1 MMLIRFSVSVTLF
14 SFFSLAQTFAPM
26 EHLRIFY
33 IYAMKKLRKNFLKK
47 VKVTNLII
55 VLKSMWIYL
64 FENKLSMYVQKKRK
78 SRYIFSNL
86 NSPYHSTTS

>member
-14 SFFSLAQTFAPM
+14 SFSLAQTFAPM

-64 FENKLSMYVQKKRK
+64 FENKLSMSKKREK
-78 SRYIFSNL
+78 ADTFSQI
-86 NSPYHSTTS
+86 